1 MTKSKIKYGDWA
13 NDDLLLVETIL
24 RYVRNGE
31 AINDACKEVEEKL
44 NYTRTFTTLKHRWF
58 TVLKKQYEHAFNL
71 ALKEGKKKKK
81 KRYRQSQSVNPDEV
95 GINDVLKVVK
105 AYSERVSK
113 EDEDRKRN
121 EELAKENQ
129 AIKDKLNRISEELNV
144 ISDLLE
150 YEKAK
155 NNDLIKTIQTLNS
168 IGFNL
173 DESNRKKFKVDKQG
187 VVEVPTR

>member
-24 RYVRNGE
+24 RYVRNGD

-58 TVLKKQYEHAFNL
+58 TVLKPQYENAFNS
-71 ALKEGKKKKK
+71 AFKEGKKKRK
-81 KRYRQSQSVNPDEV
+81 KRYRQTRNVSSDEL
-95 GINDVLKVVK
+95 GIIEALNVVK
-105 AYSERVSK
+105 AYSEQVAK
-113 EDEDRKRN
+113 EKEERLKA
-121 EELAKENQ
+121 EELKKENQ
-129 AIKDKLNRISEELNV
+129 AIKDKLNRISEELDM

-150 YEKAK
+150 HEKAK

-173 DESNRKKFKVDKQG
+173 DDRKKYKVNKQG
-187 VVEVPTR
+187 VVEVPAL

>member
-1 MTKSKIKYGDWA
+1 MTNSKIKYGDWE
-13 NDDLLLVETIL
+13 NDDLLLAETVL
-24 RYVRNGE
+24 RYVRNGGV
-31 AINDACKEVEEKL
+31 INDACKEVEEKL

-81 KRYRQSQSVNPDEV
+81 KRYRQSQNVNTNEL
-95 GINDVLKVVK
+95 GIIEALNVVK
-105 AYSERVSK
+105 AYSEQIAKDK
-113 EDEDRKRN
+113 EERLKA
-121 EELAKENQ
+121 EELKKENQ
-129 AIKDKLNRISEELNV
+129 AIKEKLNKINEEMEMITDMLKH
-144 ISDLLE
+144 E
-150 YEKAK
+150 RAK

-173 DESNRKKFKVDKQG
+173 DDSRKKYSVDKQG

>member
-1 MTKSKIKYGDWA
+1 MTNSKIKYGDWE
-13 NDDLLLVETIL
+13 NDDLLLAETVL
-24 RYVRNGE
+24 RYVRNGGV
-31 AINDACKEVEEKL
+31 INDACKEVEEKL

-81 KRYRQSQSVNPDEV
+81 KRYRRSQNINADEL
-95 GINDVLKVVK
+95 GIIEALNVVK
-105 AYSERVSK
+105 AYSEQIAK
-113 EDEDRKRN
+113 DKDERLKA
-121 EELAKENQ
+121 EELKKENQ
-129 AIKDKLNRISEELNV
+129 AIKEKLNKINEEMEMITDMLNH
-144 ISDLLE
+144 E
-150 YEKAK
+150 RAK

-173 DESNRKKFKVDKQG
+173 DDSRKKYSVDKQG

>member
-1 MTKSKIKYGDWA
+1 MTNSKIKYGDWE
-13 NDDLLLVETIL
+13 NDDLLLAETVL
-24 RYVRNGE
+24 RYVRNGGV
-31 AINDACKEVEEKL
+31 INDACKEVEEKL

-81 KRYRQSQSVNPDEV
+81 KRYRQSQNVNTNEL
-95 GINDVLKVVK
+95 GIIEALNVVK
-105 AYSERVSK
+105 AYSEQIAKDK
-113 EDEDRKRN
+113 EERLKA
-121 EELAKENQ
+121 EELKKENQ
-129 AIKDKLNRISEELNV
+129 AIKEKLNKINEEMEMITDMLNH
-144 ISDLLE
+144 E
-150 YEKAK
+150 RAK

-173 DESNRKKFKVDKQG
+173 DDSRKKYSVDKQG

>member
-1 MTKSKIKYGDWA
+1 MTKSKIKYGDWE

-44 NYTRTFTTLKHRWF
+44 GYTRTFTTLKHRWF
-58 TVLKKQYEHAFNL
+58 TVLKKDYEHAFNL
-71 ALKEGKKKKK
+71 ASREGKKKKK

-95 GINDVLKVVK
+95 GINDVLKIVK
-105 AYSERVSK
+105 AYSEKVDREENERVK
-113 EDEDRKRN
+113 N
-121 EELAKENQ
+121 EELKKENE
-129 AIKDKLNRISEELNV
+129 AIKNRLNKIKSEMDM

-173 DESNRKKFKVDKQG
+173 DENNRKKFKVDKQG
-187 VVEVPTR
+187 VVEVPAR

>member
-1 MTKSKIKYGDWA
+1 MTKSKIKYGDWE

-58 TVLKKQYEHAFNL
+58 TVLKQQYESAFNS

-81 KRYRQSQSVNPDEV
+81 KRYRQSQNFNPNEL
-95 GINDVLKVVK
+95 GIIEALNVVK
-105 AYSERVSK
+105 AYSEQVAK
-113 EDEDRKRN
+113 EKEERLKA
-121 EELAKENQ
+121 EELQKENQ
-129 AIKDKLNRISEELNV
+129 AIKDKLNRISEEMDV

-150 YEKAK
+150 HEKAK

-173 DESNRKKFKVDKQG
+173 DDANRKKYKVDKQG
-187 VVEVPTR
+187 VVQVPAR

>member
-1 MTKSKIKYGDWA
+1 MTNSKIKYGDWE
-13 NDDLLLVETIL
+13 NDDLLLAETVL
-24 RYVRNGE
+24 RYVRNGGV
-31 AINDACKEVEEKL
+31 INDACKEVEEKL

-81 KRYRQSQSVNPDEV
+81 KRYRRSQNINADEL
-95 GINDVLKVVK
+95 GIIEALNVVK
-105 AYSERVSK
+105 AYSEQIAK
-113 EDEDRKRN
+113 DKDERLKA
-121 EELAKENQ
+121 EELKKENQ
-129 AIKDKLNRISEELNV
+129 AIKEKLNKINEEMEMITDMLKH
-144 ISDLLE
+144 E
-150 YEKAK
+150 RAK

-173 DESNRKKFKVDKQG
+173 DDSRKKYSVDKQG

>member
-24 RYVRNGE
+24 RYVRNGD

-58 TVLKKQYEHAFNL
+58 TVLKPQYENAFNS
-71 ALKEGKKKKK
+71 AFKEGKKKRK
-81 KRYRQSQSVNPDEV
+81 KRYRQTRNVSSDEL
-95 GINDVLKVVK
+95 GIIEALNIVK
-105 AYSERVSK
+105 AYSEQVAK
-113 EDEDRKRN
+113 EKEERLKA
-121 EELAKENQ
+121 EELKKENQ
-129 AIKDKLNRISEELNV
+129 AIKDKLNRISEELDM

-150 YEKAK
+150 HEKAK

-173 DESNRKKFKVDKQG
+173 DDRKKYKVNKQG
-187 VVEVPTR
+187 VVEVPAL